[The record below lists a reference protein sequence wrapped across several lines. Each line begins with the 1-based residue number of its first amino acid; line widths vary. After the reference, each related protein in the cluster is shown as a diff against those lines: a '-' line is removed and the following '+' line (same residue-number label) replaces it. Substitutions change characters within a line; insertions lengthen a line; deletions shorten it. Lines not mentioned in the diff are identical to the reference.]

1 MWRPKNLIWVMPAEG
16 ENMETNIAYGLM
28 LATLGFFG
36 YVGDQAATEKE
47 LETDE
52 YLSARGSQNWLRIGL
67 SLFASGMGLWLLF
80 GPSEVG
86 YYGGFWEVL
95 GYAISASTPF
105 LLLAY
110 VGPKIRAKL
119 PNGVTLADYVRL
131 RLGRPM
137 QVYVGIISV
146 LYMFT
151 FLFAEFTAVGRAMNI
166 LAGMEPLYPILLVAL
181 VTAAY
186 TSYGGLPASLR
197 TDRWQGWL
205 ALWLLVALLLV
216 VFGADIGTM
225 FEQAK
230 AHTPE
235 DLQWDW
241 AHGSISD
248 LNKNSFEAGVALVLA
263 ITAAEM
269 FSQGNWQRTHAAE
282 NDEALKKGAWFAA
295 AMVFPLM
302 FIMGFLGTVVAGQ
315 GSVADPSA
323 AFFYLI
329 EDVHVIIIALFVVLG
344 IALICSS
351 ADTLQNAI
359 VASISRDL
367 ADGKMSLSAARIA
380 TLALIPGAIWLSLWG
395 VENGYSI
402 FAIFLFAD
410 LLAAAT
416 VLPVLLS
423 LWSRVEPEAA
433 LVGAICGLLSVVA
446 YGLYEPATSY
456 DGIQQYVMY
465 IIYPTMDP
473 INGGAISPVDGG
485 LTNLWVFVSALV
497 GSGLVTI
504 LGSLAL
510 NSGNSSSEEE

>member
-1 MWRPKNLIWVMPAEG
+1 MD
-16 ENMETNIAYGLM
+16 TNIAYGLM
-28 LATLGFFG
+28 IATLGFFG
-36 YVGDQAATEKE
+36 YVGYQATTERE
-47 LETDE
+47 LDNDE

-86 YYGGFWEVL
+86 YYGAFWEVL

-110 VGPKIRAKL
+110 IGPKIRSKL
-119 PNGVTLADYVRL
+119 PNGVTLADYVRM

-137 QVYVGIISV
+137 QIYVGLISI

-151 FLFAEFTAVGRAMNI
+151 FLFAEFTAIGRAMNI
-166 LAGMEPLYPILLVAL
+166 LAGMEPLYPILLVAI
-181 VTAAY
+181 VTATY

-205 ALWLLVALLLV
+205 ALWLLIALLLI
-216 VFGADIGTM
+216 VFGGDLSTLIQ
-225 FEQAK
+225 QAK
-230 AHTPE
+230 AHTPIHAE
-235 DLQWDW
+235 EWGW
-241 AHGSISD
+241 EHGSISD
-248 LNKNSFEAGVALVLA
+248 LNRTSFEAGVALVIA

-282 NDEALKKGAWFAA
+282 DDEALRRGALFAA
-295 AMVFPLM
+295 SLVFPLM

-315 GSVADPSA
+315 GAVDDPSA

-329 EDVHVIIIALFVVLG
+329 EDAHVLVIALFVILG

-367 ADGKMSLSAARIA
+367 ADGKMSLKVARIV
-380 TLALIPGAIWLSLWG
+380 TLSLIPFAILLSLWG

-423 LWSRVEPEAA
+423 LWDHVDSRAA
-433 LVGAICGLLSVVA
+433 LAGAICGLLSVVA
-446 YGLYEPATSY
+446 YGIHEPATSY
-456 DGIQQYVMY
+456 EGVQQYIMY
-465 IIYPTMDP
+465 IKYPTMDP

-485 LTNLWVFVSALV
+485 LTNLWVFVSALL
-497 GSGLVTI
+497 GSGVVTV
-504 LGSLAL
+504 LGSYILSD
-510 NSGNSSSEEE
+510 NSPSD